1 MEHVRYRRNVPGV
14 PPRVDIDPVP
24 FVRPVV
30 APFGLVRAMIK
41 FRLVPSALEQ
51 IPKELVTFGTVSE
64 LRPIHTVH
72 DRHRLRWIRSA
83 AIRPEKDNED
93 EDMDGDRQHR
103 QTSRP

>member
-1 MEHVRYRRNVPGV
+1 VPGV

-51 IPKELVTFGTVSE
+51 IPKELVTFGRVSE